1 METTTATPK
10 AATLTQRDIDEA
22 SCILS
27 EARAVAH
34 GMIEATNG
42 DTQGAF
48 GALSRLITSAKEII
62 DGEVR
67 A

>member
-1 METTTATPK
+1 MI
-10 AATLTQRDIDEA
+10 TQNELDEA

-27 EARAVAH
+27 EVRAVTDAL
-34 GMIEATNG
+34 MAANERD
-42 DTQGAF
+42 DTACGLFA
-48 GALSRLITSAKEII
+48 ALSRLITSAKQII